1 MANIIQINSISGN
14 SPYDIYVCDVT
25 LTYCFLVSGST
36 TITTP
41 YQFVVPPPLDNVVS
55 LILKIVDSL
64 GCEKILLLSC
74 GILYGKQF
82 EDFEVFMFQD
92 DVIYLFEG
100 P

>member
-1 MANIIQINSISGN
+1 MANVIQITSISGN

-25 LTYCFLVSGST
+25 LTYCFLVSSAT

-41 YQFVVPPPLDNVVS
+41 YQFVVPPPLDNVIS
-55 LILKIVDSL
+55 LILKIVDAL
-64 GCEKILLLSC
+64 GCEKFVLLTC

-92 DVIYLFEG
+92 FDIYLFEG